1 LIASLSCSWLPRV
14 TDEAHIVAHH
24 LTALRD
30 AANLIGERALSAG
43 LVPSARY
50 A

>member
-1 LIASLSCSWLPRV
+1 V
-14 TDEAHIVAHH
+14 TDEAHIAAHY